1 MEYVGRKVRKVC
13 VGPGL
18 GVYNGTVNSYDFES
32 KLFQI
37 SYRNGGSECLRLDEL
52 VSILEEDEL
61 TDVVDSRTLKRLKC
75 HDSGTFSS
83 NNVVVDDNCRNDER
97 IIDDNCG
104 HDKRVIDLD
113 LNVVPLNGDVVEME
127 LDCGKA
133 VNRENVIDLNVNVN
147 ANVSDDGNEEMKS
160 GGENLGNPRK
170 ELGFDLNFGV
180 ESEKKEVEGTCDD
193 VNEVGSVMPVEPAGN
208 SSETVVG
215 GVLEAKCG
223 DEGGNIRD
231 LEKSTDDGSSVAID
245 VCDKNDESTP
255 KGNSRKRRKRT
266 ESADRATPTVL
277 RRSARRG
284 GAPATSVQVN
294 GPAAVC
300 LDEAKHEP
308 QSPQGRVVVEESDV
322 VLECK
327 ESEECNNIPTKP
339 ELPPSSNNL
348 NLDDIPI
355 CDVFSVYSFL
365 RSFSTLLFLSP
376 FELGDFVASLRCKTP
391 SLLFDYV
398 HLSLLQILRKHLES
412 LSDESSESASIC
424 LRSLNWNLLDLI
436 TWPVFMAEYLLTH
449 HSVVSPSFDLS
460 QLKLFE
466 SDYYKQP
473 ASVKIEM
480 LQCLC
485 DDVNEVEIIRSELN
499 KRTLT
504 TDPSIDFDRKTA
516 FETPKKTRAVTDV
529 SGTSWNSE
537 VVDETADGN
546 SDECCL
552 CKMDG
557 SLICCDGCP
566 AAFHARC
573 VGVTTSL
580 LPEGDWYCPECNID
594 KSNPLKRAEK
604 SIRGA
609 VLLGIDPY
617 DRLFYNSC
625 GYLLV
630 SDSADIEFPFR
641 YYHVNDFTSVL
652 EAIKSSHLFYNTL
665 LTAIMKYWN
674 VSAKVTS
681 AIGSQSVTVSIDY
694 MSDRKM
700 LAEPLVSRAL
710 VPLETCLEDDTHDKV
725 KLVDKSSVSTISGNF
740 SEPEVLDNSMNASFQ
755 LESSG
760 GAAESSQSVKGT
772 RSLKTKGLN
781 RNKDAGISTK
791 SEVLEKSVYDGH
803 TALISTN
810 LDVEIKKDTQFADSG
825 STPSNVREA
834 LTHGQCGPSYVNFYS
849 FARTA
854 SLAGEALLHK
864 ASDKVSEKTR
874 MSIEE
879 FISAQ
884 LKVFSIIPIEFRWSS
899 IYNLDVEKE
908 KCGWCISCK
917 YPEEGGDCLFIM
929 KDEGSFLKR
938 KTSEFLGVQSKN
950 EGHLIDLISHILCIE
965 DRLHGLLLGP
975 WLNPHYSI
983 IWSKAICGTCDITSV
998 KHFLLTLESNLHSRA
1013 LSADWHKQVDSVTTL
1028 GSASHIM
1035 SSSLRMSSKNGIG
1048 RRRPRFSDLEPKP
1061 SLKAASGLVQLWWRG
1076 GRISRGL
1083 FKWKV
1088 LPRSLVSK
1096 ASRQGGNRKI
1106 PGIYYSDSSDNA
1118 KRSRSVAWRASVE
1131 ASSNV
1136 QELAIQVRELDANI
1150 KWDTFENIKLLSK
1163 MDKEFGKSVR
1173 FFKKVIIRRK
1183 TLEGTIG
1190 KYLLDF
1196 GKRRF
1201 IPDTVTKHGSVVE
1214 DSSSSRK
1221 KYWLEESYVPL
1232 HLLKA
1237 FEDRRIARMITQ
1249 TSAVKHQESGKVFE
1263 KFSKKAGFAYLFS
1276 KAERPEYYQCGLC
1289 KKDVLIREAVHCQYC
1304 EGFFHKKHVT
1314 KSTGSITS
1322 KCTYICRKC
1331 QDGACVKVIKKRG
1344 RPKLQKGNTSYK
1356 GKRSV
1361 YSKSSVNAVKGK
1373 KLKQTNSSKNNSVV
1387 PLRRSTRK
1395 VKFISRQSET
1405 VGGLNKGKQTTF
1417 KKGKRPKKPKYP
1429 KKTKKAK
1436 IAQKQEFTVQ
1446 GVWQKKRTAIC
1457 FPYWFNGLRLSR
1469 KPNDERILQFRR
1481 EKLILAFEQTNAFL
1495 DRPQCSLCRETE
1507 FASTLN
1513 YVCCEMCRE
1522 WFHGDAFGL
1531 TVERTGM
1538 LIGFRCY
1545 SCRSKAPSVCP
1556 HMPVIGADVGK
1567 LDGSNVVGIRGSEE
1581 AYNSPALENEHA
1593 GSGPGSSDILTKLAE
1608 CEPPLLGMEQSIE
1621 GTNDCKGNT
1630 GRLEDMSIGC
1640 NESNRVEDG
1649 SLGGGGLSATEGTLP
1664 DRESPLF
1671 DSNVDI
1677 PDKN

>member
-1 MEYVGRKVRKVC
+1 MEYVGRKVRKEWP
-13 VGPGL
+13 GPER
-18 GVYNGTVNSYDFES
+18 GVYNGTVNSYDSETE
-32 KLFQI
+32 LFQI
-37 SYRNGGSECLRLDEL
+37 SYRNGDSECLRVEDL
-52 VSILEEDEL
+52 VSILDEDEL

-75 HDSGTFSS
+75 DDSGTFSS
-83 NNVVVDDNCRNDER
+83 NNVVVV
-97 IIDDNCG
+97 DNCG
-104 HDKRVIDLD
+104 NDDRIVDLNLNGLD
-113 LNVVPLNGDVVEME
+113 LNVPLDGDVVECMD
-127 LDCGKA
+127 LDGEKA
-133 VNRENVIDLNVNVN
+133 GSRADVIDLNVNV
-147 ANVSDDGNEEMKS
+147 SDDGNGETKV
-160 GGENLGNPRK
+160 GGDSLENPRK
-170 ELGFDLNFGV
+170 ELGFDLNLGV
-180 ESEKKEVEGTCDD
+180 ESDKKEVDGCRDD
-193 VNEVGSVMPVEPAGN
+193 VNGEDKVGSVSVMPVDPAGN
-208 SSETVVG
+208 SSGTVNEVGKG
-215 GVLEAKCG
+215 GVLEANHV
-223 DEGGNIRD
+223 DEGGD
-231 LEKSTDDGSSVAID
+231 LKDLAKEPSNCTSVAVD

-255 KGNSRKRRKRT
+255 KVNSRKRRKKA
-266 ESADRATPTVL
+266 ESVDRATPTIL

-284 GAPATSVQVN
+284 GIPATSVQVDV
-294 GPAAVC
+294 PAEVF

-308 QSPQGRVVVEESDV
+308 QSPQGRVVVEEKKV
-322 VLECK
+322 VLDCK
-327 ESEECNNIPTKP
+327 ESEECNNFPTKP
-339 ELPPSSNNL
+339 ELPPSSDNL

-376 FELGDFVASLRCKTP
+376 FELGDFVAALRCKTP
-391 SLLFDYV
+391 SLLFDYI

-412 LSDESSESASIC
+412 LSDESSESASMC
-424 LRSLNWNLLDLI
+424 LRSLNWNFLDLI
-436 TWPVFMAEYLLTH
+436 TWPIFMVEYLLTH
-449 HSVVSPSFDLS
+449 HSVLSPSFDLS

-485 DDVNEVEIIRSELN
+485 DDVNEVDIIRSELN
-499 KRTLT
+499 KRTLE

-516 FETPKKTRAVTDV
+516 FETPKKARAVIDV

-537 VVDETADGN
+537 VVDETADWN
-546 SDECCL
+546 SDECYL
-552 CKMDG
+552 CRMDG

-580 LPEGDWYCPECNID
+580 LPEGDWYCPECNIS
-594 KSNPLKRAEK
+594 KGSPLKRAEK
-604 SIRGA
+604 PIRGA
-609 VLLGIDPY
+609 ILLGTDPY
-617 DRLFYNSC
+617 DRIFYNSC

-641 YYHVNDFTSVL
+641 YYHVNDFTAVL

-681 AIGSQSVTVSIDY
+681 EIGSQSVTVSIDY
-694 MSDRKM
+694 MSHRQM
-700 LAEPLVSRAL
+700 HAEPLVPRAL
-710 VPLETCLEDDTHDKV
+710 VPLETCLEDNTREKG
-725 KLVDKSSVSTISGNF
+725 KLFDKSSVSTISGNF

-760 GAAESSQSVKGT
+760 GAAENSQSIKGT
-772 RSLKTKGLN
+772 RNLKTKGLN
-781 RNKDAGISTK
+781 RNKDAGVSTK
-791 SEVLEKSVYDGH
+791 SDVLEKSVYEEH
-803 TALISTN
+803 TALMSTK
-810 LDVEIKKDTQFADSG
+810 LDIEIEKDTQLADSG
-825 STPSNVREA
+825 SIPSNIRE
-834 LTHGQCGPSYVNFYS
+834 LMTDGQCGTGYVNFYS

-854 SLAGEALLHK
+854 SLAAEVLHK
-864 ASDKVSEKTR
+864 ASYKVSEKSR
-874 MSIEE
+874 MSVEE
-879 FISAQ
+879 LISAQ
-884 LKVFSIIPIEFRWSS
+884 LKVFSNIPIEFRWSS
-899 IYNLDVEKE
+899 IHNLDVEKE

-917 YPEEGGDCLFIM
+917 YPEEGGDCLFII

-938 KTSEFLGVQSKN
+938 NTSELLGIQSSN
-950 EGHLIDLISHILCIE
+950 EGHFIDLISHILCVE

-983 IWSKAICGTCDITSV
+983 IWSKAICGSSDITSV

-1035 SSSLRMSSKNGIG
+1035 SMSSKNGIG
-1048 RRRPRFSDLEPKP
+1048 RRRPKFSDLEPKP

-1088 LPRSLVSK
+1088 LPRSLVSN
-1096 ASRQGGNRKI
+1096 AARQGGNKKI
-1106 PGIYYSDSSDNA
+1106 PGIFYSDSSDNA

-1183 TLEGTIG
+1183 SLEGTIG

-1201 IPDTVTKHGSVVE
+1201 IPDTVTKHGSMLE
-1214 DSSSSRK
+1214 DSSSLRK

-1232 HLLKA
+1232 HLLKS
-1237 FEDRRIARMITQ
+1237 FEDKRIARNMTK
-1249 TSAVKHQESGKVFE
+1249 TSDIKHQESGKVSE

-1276 KAERPEYYQCGLC
+1276 KAERPEYHQCGLC

-1304 EGFFHKKHVT
+1304 EGVFHKKHVT

-1322 KCTYICRKC
+1322 KCTYTCRKC
-1331 QDGACVKVIKKRG
+1331 QDGACVKVGKKKG
-1344 RPKLQKGNTSYK
+1344 RPKLLKGNTSMK
-1356 GKRSV
+1356 GKRSA
-1361 YSKSSVNAVKGK
+1361 YAKSSISAVKGK
-1373 KLKQTNSSKNNSVV
+1373 QLKQSNSSKKNSVV

-1395 VKFISRQSET
+1395 VKLISRQGET
-1405 VGGLNKGKQTTF
+1405 VRSLNKGKQTTF

-1429 KKTKKAK
+1429 KKSKKAK
-1436 IAQKQEFTVQ
+1436 ITQKQNSTEQ
-1446 GVWQKKRTAIC
+1446 GVWQKKRTVVC
-1457 FPYWFNGLRLSR
+1457 HPYWLNGLRLSR
-1469 KPNDERILQFRR
+1469 KPNDERIMQFRR
-1481 EKLILAFEQTNAFL
+1481 EKLILALEQTNAIL
-1495 DRPQCSLCRETE
+1495 DKPQCSLCRETE
-1507 FASTLN
+1507 FTSTLN
-1513 YVCCEMCRE
+1513 YVCCEICRE

-1531 TVERTGM
+1531 TVEKTGI
-1538 LIGFRCY
+1538 LIGFRCCG
-1545 SCRSKAPSVCP
+1545 CRSKAPSVCP
-1556 HMPVIGADVGK
+1556 HMPAIGADEVD
-1567 LDGSNVVGIRGSEE
+1567 LDGSNAVGFRGSEE
-1581 AYNSPALENEHA
+1581 AAYNSPAPENEQHA
-1593 GSGPGSSDILTKLAE
+1593 GTDPVSSDILNQLAE
-1608 CEPPLLGMEQSIE
+1608 CERPLVGLEQSTE
-1621 GTNDCKGNT
+1621 GRHDCKEND
-1630 GRLEDMSIGC
+1630 GRPANMSIGC
-1640 NESNRVEDG
+1640 NENDKVEDG
-1649 SLGGGGLSATEGTLP
+1649 LLEEGGLSVMEGTQT
-1664 DRESPLF
+1664 
-1671 DSNVDI
+1671 
-1677 PDKN
+1677 

>member
-1 MEYVGRKVRKVC
+1 MEYVGRKVRKEC
-13 VGPGL
+13 PGL
-18 GVYNGTVNSYDFES
+18 GVCNGTVNSYDSET

-37 SYRNGGSECLRLDEL
+37 SYRNGGLECLRLDEL
-52 VSILEEDEL
+52 VSVLDEDEL
-61 TDVVDSRTLKRLKC
+61 ADAVDSRTQKRLKC

-83 NNVVVDDNCRNDER
+83 NNVVVNDNCGNDER
-97 IIDDNCG
+97 IVDLNLNANG
-104 HDKRVIDLD
+104 SSGGGNGNGLD
-113 LNVVPLNGDVVEME
+113 LNVPLDVSVVDCME
-127 LDCGKA
+127 LDGENA
-133 VNRENVIDLNVNVN
+133 GNRAGIIDLNVNV
-147 ANVSDDGNEEMKS
+147 SDDVNGEMKV
-160 GGENLGNPRK
+160 GGDSLENPRK
-170 ELGFDLNFGV
+170 ELGFDLNLGV
-180 ESEKKEVEGTCDD
+180 ESERKEVDGACDD
-193 VNEVGSVMPVEPAGN
+193 VNGEDKVVSVSVVPADQTGK
-208 SSETVVG
+208 SSGAVKEGGVVG
-215 GVLEAKCG
+215 VSVAKCV
-223 DEGGNIRD
+223 DEGGNLQD
-231 LEKSTDDGSSVAID
+231 LGKEPSNCTSVAIG

-255 KGNSRKRRKRT
+255 KGNSRKRKKT
-266 ESADRATPTVL
+266 ESADRATPNVL

-284 GAPATSVQVN
+284 GTSATSVQVN
-294 GPAAVC
+294 VPAEVC

-308 QSPQGRVVVEESDV
+308 QSPQARVVVEEKDV
-322 VLECK
+322 VLDCK
-327 ESEECNNIPTKP
+327 ESEECNNFPTKP
-339 ELPPSSNNL
+339 KLPSSSDNL
-348 NLDDIPI
+348 NLEDIPI

-376 FELGDFVASLRCKTP
+376 FELGDFVEALRCKTP
-391 SLLFDYV
+391 SLLFDYI

-412 LSDESSESASIC
+412 LSDENSESASTC

-436 TWPVFMAEYLLTH
+436 TWPIFMVEYLLTH

-460 QLKLFE
+460 QLKFFE
-466 SDYYKQP
+466 TDYYKQP

-499 KRTLT
+499 KRTLA

-516 FETPKKTRAVTDV
+516 FETPRKARAVVDV
-529 SGTSWNSE
+529 SGSWNSE
-537 VVDETADGN
+537 VVEETADWN

-580 LPEGDWYCPECNID
+580 LPEGDWYCPECSID
-594 KSNPLKRAEK
+594 KGNPLKRAEK
-604 SIRGA
+604 PVRGA
-609 VLLGIDPY
+609 ILLGIDPY

-641 YYHVNDFTSVL
+641 YYHVNDFTAVL

-681 AIGSQSVTVSIDY
+681 EIGSQSVTVSIDY
-694 MSDRKM
+694 MSDRQM
-700 LAEPLVSRAL
+700 PAEPLVPRAL
-710 VPLETCLEDDTHDKV
+710 VPMETCLEDDTRDRG

-760 GAAESSQSVKGT
+760 RASEISQSIKGT
-772 RSLKTKGLN
+772 RNRKTKGLY

-791 SEVLEKSVYDGH
+791 SSVPEKSVYDGH
-803 TALISTN
+803 TALMSTN
-810 LDVEIKKDTQFADSG
+810 LDVEIKTDTQFADSG
-825 STPSNVREA
+825 STPSDVREVSR
-834 LTHGQCGPSYVNFYS
+834 HGQCGTGYANFYS

-854 SLAGEALLHK
+854 SLAAEVLHK
-864 ASDKVSEKTR
+864 ASDKASEKSR
-874 MSIEE
+874 MSVEDI
-879 FISAQ
+879 ISAQ
-884 LKVFSIIPIEFRWSS
+884 LKVLSNIPIEFRWSS

-917 YPEEGGDCLFIM
+917 YPEEGGDCLFVI

-938 KTSEFLGVQSKN
+938 NTSELLGIQSTN
-950 EGHLIDLISHILCIE
+950 EGHFIDLICHILCIE

-983 IWSKAICGTCDITSV
+983 IWSKAICGASDITSV

-1035 SSSLRMSSKNGIG
+1035 SSSLRTSSKNGIG

-1088 LPRSLVSK
+1088 LPRSSVSK
-1096 ASRQGGNRKI
+1096 AARQGGNKKI
-1106 PGIYYSDSSDNA
+1106 PGIFYSDSSDNA

-1183 TLEGTIG
+1183 SIEGTIG

-1201 IPDTVTKHGSVVE
+1201 IPDTVTKHGSMLE
-1214 DSSSSRK
+1214 DSSSLRK

-1237 FEDRRIARMITQ
+1237 FEDRRIARKITKP
-1249 TSAVKHQESGKVFE
+1249 SAIKYQESGKVSE

-1276 KAERPEYYQCGLC
+1276 KAERPEYHQCGLC

-1322 KCTYICRKC
+1322 KFTYTCRKC
-1331 QDGACVKVIKKRG
+1331 QDGACVKVGKKKG
-1344 RPKLQKGNTSYK
+1344 RPKLQKGNTSFK

-1361 YSKSSVNAVKGK
+1361 YSESSISALKGK
-1373 KLKQTNSSKNNSVV
+1373 QLKQSNSSKKNPVV

-1395 VKFISRQSET
+1395 VKLISRQGET
-1405 VGGLNKGKQTTF
+1405 VRGLNKGKQTAL

-1429 KKTKKAK
+1429 KKSKKAK
-1436 IAQKQEFTVQ
+1436 ITQKQKFTVQ
-1446 GVWQKKRTAIC
+1446 GVWQKKRMAVC
-1457 FPYWFNGLRLSR
+1457 YPYWLNGLRLSR
-1469 KPNDERILQFRR
+1469 KPNDERIMQFRR
-1481 EKLILAFEQTNAFL
+1481 EKLIMALEQTNAVL
-1495 DRPQCSLCRETE
+1495 DKPQCSLCRETE
-1507 FASTLN
+1507 FTPTLN
-1513 YVCCEMCRE
+1513 YVCCEICRE

-1531 TVERTGM
+1531 TVEKTGV

-1545 SCRSKAPSVCP
+1545 SCRSKAPSDCP
-1556 HMPVIGADVGK
+1556 HMHAIGADEGD
-1567 LDGSNVVGIRGSEE
+1567 LNGSNAVGIRGSEE
-1581 AYNSPALENEHA
+1581 AYNSPALDNEEHA
-1593 GSGPGSSDILTKLAE
+1593 GTGPGSSVVLNQLAE
-1608 CEPPLLGMEQSIE
+1608 HEPPLVGLEQSTE
-1621 GTNDCKGNT
+1621 ERQDCQGND
-1630 GRLEDMSIGC
+1630 GRPVDMSIGC
-1640 NESNRVEDG
+1640 NENDKVENG
-1649 SLGGGGLSATEGTLP
+1649 LLGEGGLSVTDGTLP
-1664 DRESPLF
+1664 DGESPLF
-1671 DSNVDI
+1671 D
-1677 PDKN
+1677 